1 MGDLQEG
8 WPNLSQGR
16 KLTGTLNPKEKN
28 QYNTMHFSQP
38 KQIFAVQEVTQ
49 ELSDV
54 PSALLTCLALA
65 FVKNKIAA

>member
-1 MGDLQEG
+1 
-8 WPNLSQGR
+8 
-16 KLTGTLNPKEKN
+16 
-28 QYNTMHFSQP
+28 MHLPEP